1 MTENEFSEIFNILT
15 ERLSNYSEIN
25 DDINNSHNNQYLDD
39 SEEEELKDKLELNN
53 NIADLEMD
61 KYLLNQK
68 IINKI
73 NEVNELKILVDK
85 KEKIIKE
92 SEEKYN
98 ILYESIN
105 LDKIKQFNTTLNINS
120 DDALN
125 LSIQLSELK
134 GILEGKEK
142 NFNKYKEEK
151 ETLFDKLKFNLETLK
166 NENENLKEIN
176 IKYDNLQDRF
186 NKKLIEDSNKNNL
199 KEKLLIYE
207 KKIVDLEDQN
217 KTLKNFDVETVKV
230 VRKIDEI
237 SLLLTKEKNENLNLK
252 KELEQYRNII
262 ANSKDNLNELNQNL
276 FIFGDEIQMKQKIIE
291 LETKNKIYIEDNFN

>member
-1 MTENEFSEIFNILT
+1 MALSPNDGIVTKKYNLNCIYKTIKKYYKEKLDIILDDKTKLFDAKNAVENKSEDEFSKLTELIAGIAAQCKKREFYLEIMQNMTENEFSEIFNILT

-125 LSIQLSELK
+125 LTIQLSELK

-142 NFNKYKEEK
+142 NFNKYKE
-151 ETLFDKLKFNLETLK
+151 
-166 NENENLKEIN
+166 
-176 IKYDNLQDRF
+176 
-186 NKKLIEDSNKNNL
+186 
-199 KEKLLIYE
+199 
-207 KKIVDLEDQN
+207 
-217 KTLKNFDVETVKV
+217 
-230 VRKIDEI
+230 
-237 SLLLTKEKNENLNLK
+237 
-252 KELEQYRNII
+252 
-262 ANSKDNLNELNQNL
+262 
-276 FIFGDEIQMKQKIIE
+276 
-291 LETKNKIYIEDNFN
+291 

>member
-1 MTENEFSEIFNILT
+1 MQNMTENEFSEIFNILT

-125 LSIQLSELK
+125 LTIQLSELK

-142 NFNKYKEEK
+142 NFNKYKE
-151 ETLFDKLKFNLETLK
+151 
-166 NENENLKEIN
+166 
-176 IKYDNLQDRF
+176 
-186 NKKLIEDSNKNNL
+186 
-199 KEKLLIYE
+199 
-207 KKIVDLEDQN
+207 
-217 KTLKNFDVETVKV
+217 
-230 VRKIDEI
+230 
-237 SLLLTKEKNENLNLK
+237 
-252 KELEQYRNII
+252 
-262 ANSKDNLNELNQNL
+262 
-276 FIFGDEIQMKQKIIE
+276 
-291 LETKNKIYIEDNFN
+291 